1 MKNGL
6 DVATPQPLTAATESL
21 RKRHSTRRQEPK
33 HWVPGPVSALDWS
46 PLTQQRGTE
55 LVYLSHSTFC
65 RPVFFQ
71 PPFQHIISA
80 STTWGHPNHSF
91 HHTICSHNHN
101 FLPPETSAL
110 PPAILAT
117 MPIPFLIYTYYNGLP
132 TWFPDPW
139 KLLGGVAGAG
149 ALTLAKRYFNG
160 AANHTERNMHG
171 RIVMMTGGTSGIGAQ
186 TALELARRGAQL
198 ILLTHMSA
206 SDPFLVEYIDDLRA
220 KTNNNLIY
228 AEQVDLSSLYSVR
241 QFATKWIDN
250 SPPRRLDMIILGA
263 ATLTPPGGKR
273 RETEE
278 GVEETWMVNYLAN
291 FHLLGILSP
300 AIKAQPFDRDVRIIF
315 TTCSSYIR
323 SPPLKE
329 AQAHALDKKDWSPGK
344 AYASSKLALMTFGQ
358 AFQKHLDTYK
368 RPDQL
373 PMNAKVVFV
382 DPGYSRTPGMRRW
395 ITRGSLWG
403 LIIYLMSYMLMWL
416 VLKSPFM
423 SAQSFLFAAF
433 DGIVI
438 RDPGGKVIKECIEV
452 DCARVDVKD
461 EEAAKKLWESSDK
474 LIETIEKQAALKRAE
489 EKKKREEREKREKAE
504 EENKARAEEIEAL
517 VNTIKK
523 GKAKEKG
530 KEGDKKGKNMKQAK
544 FGHKAVK

>member
-1 MKNGL
+1 
-6 DVATPQPLTAATESL
+6 
-21 RKRHSTRRQEPK
+21 
-33 HWVPGPVSALDWS
+33 
-46 PLTQQRGTE
+46 
-55 LVYLSHSTFC
+55 
-65 RPVFFQ
+65 
-71 PPFQHIISA
+71 
-80 STTWGHPNHSF
+80 
-91 HHTICSHNHN
+91 
-101 FLPPETSAL
+101 
-110 PPAILAT
+110 
-117 MPIPFLIYTYYNGLP
+117 MPIPFLIYSYYNGLP

-139 KLLGGVAGAG
+139 KLVGGAAAVG
-149 ALTLAKRYFNG
+149 ALTVAKRYFNG
-160 AANHTERNMHG
+160 ATNFTERNMHG
-171 RIVMMTGGTSGIGAQ
+171 RVVIMTGGTSGIGAQ
-186 TALELARRGAQL
+186 TALELAKRGAQL
-198 ILLTHMSA
+198 VLLTRMSA

-250 SPPRRLDMIILGA
+250 SPPRRLDMIVMGA

-273 RETEE
+273 KETAE
-278 GVEETWMVNYLAN
+278 GIEETWMVNYLAN

-315 TTCSSYIR
+315 LTCSSYIR
-323 SPPLKE
+323 SPPLNE

-382 DPGYSRTPGMRRW
+382 DPGLSRTPGMRRW

-403 LIIYLMSYMLMWL
+403 LLIYLMSYMLMWL
-416 VLKSPFM
+416 VMKSPFK
-423 SAQSFLFAAF
+423 SAQSVLFAAF

-438 RDPGGKVIKECIEV
+438 RDAGGKLIKECIEV

-461 EEAAKKLWESSDK
+461 EETAKKLWQSSDK
-474 LIETIEKQAALKRAE
+474 LIETTEKQAALKRAE
-489 EKKKREEREKREKAE
+489 EKQKREEQEKKEKTE
-504 EENKARAEEIEAL
+504 QENKARVEEIEAL

-523 GKAKEKG
+523 GKAKDKG
-530 KEGDKKGKNMKQAK
+530 KEGGKKGKAK
-544 FGHKAVK
+544 FGHKAVP